1 MIIYG
6 KCCVVTHRKMGDIM
20 FVNNGSITI
29 RGMKDIE
36 SDYKLMAK
44 WLSDDKVLE
53 FYQGRDK
60 PSTIEDV
67 KKKYGPRTKGESY
80 VSSCIIEFEEIP
92 IGYLQY
98 YPTQNDEKK
107 TCGYSESQLIYG
119 VDLFIGEVEYQDRGV
134 GSQVIKTLIE
144 YIKASIK
151 PEKIIIDPR
160 VDNKRAIRCYEKCGF
175 IAKNILKENELHE
188 GVRCDNLLMEINC
201 I

>member
-1 MIIYG
+1 
-6 KCCVVTHRKMGDIM
+6 M
-20 FVNNGSITI
+20 FVKNGNVTL

-44 WLSDDKVLE
+44 WLSDEGVLE

-60 PSTIEDV
+60 PSTIEEIR
-67 KKKYGPRTKGESY
+67 KKYGPRTRGESY
-80 VSSCIIEFEEIP
+80 VSSCIIEFEEKS
-92 IGYLQY
+92 IGYIQY

-107 TCGYSESQLIYG
+107 ICGYEENELIYG

-134 GSQVIKTLIE
+134 GSQVISTLID
-144 YIKASIK
+144 YIKTSIK

-160 VDNKRAIRCYEKCGF
+160 VSNKRAIRCYEKCGF
-175 IAKNILKENELHE
+175 IPKKILKENELHE
-188 GVRCDNLLMEINC
+188 GVYCDNLVMEINC